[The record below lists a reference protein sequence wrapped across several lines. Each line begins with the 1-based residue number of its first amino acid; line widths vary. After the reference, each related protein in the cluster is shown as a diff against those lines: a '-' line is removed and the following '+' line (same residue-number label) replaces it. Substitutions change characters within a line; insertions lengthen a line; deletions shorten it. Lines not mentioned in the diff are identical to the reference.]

1 MIESANRGGRR
12 GACACACVEPCEPRS
27 LVKNLLAGL
36 MVASFA
42 VVGCSKATPPGGEGA
57 FSNEL
62 KGAPTARVGVPDD
75 GVKPKTLP
83 IPPQQTAR
91 VGVPDD
97 GVKPGPVAP
106 ILPSRA
112 GVPDD
117 SVKPKPGTVGPK
129 PTAP

>member
-75 GVKPKTLP
+75 GVKP
-83 IPPQQTAR
+83 
-91 VGVPDD
+91 
-97 GVKPGPVAP
+97 GPVAP

>member
-1 MIESANRGGRR
+1 M
-12 GACACACVEPCEPRS
+12 
-27 LVKNLLAGL
+27 KNLLAGL

-91 VGVPDD
+91 V
-97 GVKPGPVAP
+97 
-106 ILPSRA
+106 
-112 GVPDD
+112 PDD